1 MMTMRKTGMMKSKLK
16 EMKKEF
22 NDHCDTAVKTANEA
36 DTALVETVT
45 LDDIADMY
53 HMMFDIMNR
62 R

>member
-1 MMTMRKTGMMKSKLK
+1 MMKSKLE

>member
-1 MMTMRKTGMMKSKLK
+1 MMKSKLE

-22 NDHCDTAVKTANEA
+22 NDHCDTAVKAANEA